1 MDLIQSKKK
10 KLLLLVEKKAL
21 QQVVVCSCST
31 VSFYRRYGTIQLFFS
46 FFSVR
51 GVGGGGVEVGE
62 VPRQEGPEIFD
73 TRDF

>member
-31 VSFYRRYGTIQLFFS
+31 ISFYRRYGTIQLFFS
-46 FFSVR
+46 FFS
-51 GVGGGGVEVGE
+51 GGGEGVEVGE